1 MKELP
6 IYNGDLLDT
15 QNRKSDL
22 YLCVNSCGI
31 HRDESIH
38 TVRKRGRV
46 DYHILYVY
54 KGSMNVVYHEKEY
67 SVTSGGFVL
76 YEPGTPQDY
85 WQTDESDG
93 SYWVHF
99 SGNSVP
105 ELLKSSGLRFGVT
118 QSPDPNPSRQVIH
131 YFEKMILT
139 VSLNLP
145 YRDALA
151 AGYLSVLFA
160 MLGRSLTGGTNETD
174 AGRLELALIYM
185 RSHFREKIDLAYCSS
200 LCSLS
205 QSRFV
210 HLFREAVGVSPYR
223 YHLGLRLEHA
233 AELLAFTDDTVKEIA
248 FEVGFQDQLYFSRL
262 FRKRYGISPIEFR
275 AINETR
281 TATSVKDSLQSS
293 AE

>member
-22 YLCVNSCGI
+22 YLRVNSCGI
-31 HRDESIH
+31 HRDELTH
-38 TVRKRGRV
+38 TIRKRGRV
-46 DYHILYVY
+46 DYHILYVC
-54 KGSMNVVYHEKEY
+54 KGCMNVVYHEKEY
-67 SVTSGGFVL
+67 SVMSGGFVL
-76 YEPGTPQDY
+76 YEPDTPQDY
-85 WQTDESDG
+85 RQTSDSDC

-105 ELLKSSGLRFGVT
+105 ELLETSGLHFGVT
-118 QSPDPNPSRQVIH
+118 QSSVPNPSRQVIH
-131 YFEKMILT
+131 YFDKMILT

-160 MLGRSLTGGTNETD
+160 MLGRSSAGSMKEID

-185 RSHFREKIDLAYCSS
+185 RSHFREKIDLAFCSS
-200 LCSLS
+200 LCGLS

-223 YHLGLRLEHA
+223 YHLDLRLEHA

-248 FEVGFQDQLYFSRL
+248 FEAGFEDQLYFSRL
-262 FRKRYGISPIEFR
+262 FHKRHGISPVEFR
-275 AINETR
+275 SIN
-281 TATSVKDSLQSS
+281 KK
-293 AE
+293 